1 MTSLPA
7 ELAYLFRHALLR
19 DAAYALQPPSTRA
32 ELHAHACEVIDALT
46 AGNPTLRAE
55 AALELADH
63 ALLAAQTGPGW
74 PARELTYLELASRH
88 AAERYRDEDAARL
101 CRRIESHAAAT
112 PAQRCRALYRLGAA
126 LERMARQN
134 DAVACFET
142 ARQVAHDAGDEAF
155 ATEVSLRLAALY
167 VPRGRLA
174 ESLEISRAAID
185 LYTRVGDD
193 DGRAGALG
201 VYAFMCFVKGDPA
214 EAEARQRESMALH
227 AARGNIAGRNT
238 GARHLMFWLA
248 KSRRMAEAEALA
260 HELLELARNHEG
272 PDRVA
277 GALLDYSMALT
288 TIGDWSRAADLAR
301 QSWEG
306 FRAVGNR
313 HDALRALTHLAG
325 CLRMKG
331 DFEQAESLLLQ
342 SLQLLHEVDA
352 PSLKVGA
359 LANLAGLYKR
369 SGRLKQAEDCYAQV
383 MESQRK
389 VGDVRMLGHNG
400 GNYAELLHMQG
411 RLEEAEKAFQEA
423 LQHLAT
429 GVDQHVQAVHRG
441 RYAVLLVDM
450 GRTEEAAPLYRQCIE
465 ALQAHGDNN
474 ELKKAREAMANVC
487 TKHGQPVPD

>member
-1 MTSLPA
+1 MPA

-32 ELHAHACEVIDALT
+32 ALHAHACDIIDALT
-46 AGNPTLRAE
+46 SGSPALRAE

-63 ALLAAQTGPGW
+63 AQLATEAGPQW
-74 PARELTYLELASRH
+74 PTRELAYLELAARH
-88 AAERYRDEDAARL
+88 AAERYRDEEAARL

-112 PAQRCRALYRLGAA
+112 PAQRSRALFRLGAA

-134 DAVACFET
+134 DAVASHEA
-142 ARQVAHDAGDEAF
+142 ARLVALEAGEESLA
-155 ATEVSLRLAALY
+155 AEIGLRLASLY
-167 VPRGRLA
+167 VPRGRVDDSLA
-174 ESLEISRAAID
+174 IADAAIA
-185 LYTRVGDD
+185 LYARLGDD
-193 DGRAGALG
+193 VGRAVALG
-201 VYAFMCFVKGDPA
+201 VSAFMRYVKGDPA

-227 AARGNIAGRNT
+227 AAHGNISGRNT

-248 KSRRMAEAEALA
+248 KSRRMPEAEALA
-260 HELLELARNHEG
+260 EEALALARQHED

-277 GALLDYSMALT
+277 GTLLDYAMTLT
-288 TIGDWSRAADLAR
+288 TIGDWARSAELAR

-313 HDALRALTHLAG
+313 HDAVRALTHLAG

-331 DFEQAESLLLQ
+331 DFEQAEALQLQ
-342 SLQLLHEVDA
+342 SLQLLDELDVPNLRIA
-352 PSLKVGA
+352 A

-369 SGRLKQAEDCYAQV
+369 SGRLKQAEDCYLQV
-383 MESQRK
+383 MEAQRK
-389 VGDVRMLGHNG
+389 IGDVRMLGHNG

-411 RLEEAEKAFQEA
+411 RLPESEQAYREA
-423 LQHLAT
+423 LKHLES

-441 RYAVLLVDM
+441 RYAVLLADM
-450 GRTEEAAPLYRQCIE
+450 GRMDEAAPLYRQCIE

-474 ELKKAREAMANVC
+474 ELKKAREAMASVC
-487 TKHGQPVPD
+487 TKHGLPMPV